1 MKMKK
6 IIYIFAVVVI
16 LTSINYAQ
24 DSTEVK
30 SCCPSISDTV
40 NCDSLSVE
48 EVNKPKTPWNKIC
61 PVMGN
66 PISDT
71 APTYYYDGKLWG
83 FCCAGCDTKFAKNP
97 DKYIKNLN
105 EAGTKF
111 RGKR

>member
-1 MKMKK
+1 MKK
-6 IIYIFAVVVI
+6 LLFI
-16 LTSINYAQ
+16 LALLTVLSNINYAQ
-24 DSTEVK
+24 DSTKVK
-30 SCCPSISDTV
+30 SCHTTVADSV

-48 EVNKPKTPWNKIC
+48 AVNKPKTPWNKIC

-66 PISDT
+66 PVEED

-83 FCCAGCDTKFAKNP
+83 FCCAGCDSKFAKNP
-97 DKYIKNLN
+97 EKYIKNLN

>member
-1 MKMKK
+1 MKK
-6 IIYIFAVVVI
+6 LIYILAVLVI
-16 LTSINYAQ
+16 LTNINYAQ

-30 SCCPSISDTV
+30 ACTPSIADSV
-40 NCDSLSVE
+40 NCDSLTVE
-48 EVNKPKTPWNKIC
+48 TVKPTTPWNKIC

-66 PISDT
+66 PVSDT

-83 FCCAGCDTKFAKNP
+83 FCCAGCDEKFAKNP
-97 DKYIKNLN
+97 QKYIKNLN